1 MVFTASSMEPMWALL
16 LDITWRLAVLLTLIA
31 LATNTVQ
38 KKFLEQSLFPDFQFL
53 QEVEPI
59 GKLELIG

>member
-1 MVFTASSMEPMWALL
+1 MAFTASPMEPMWALL
-16 LDITWRLAVLLTLIA
+16 LDITWGLIVPLTLPA
-31 LATNTVQ
+31 LTANTAQ
-38 KKFLEQSLFPDFQFL
+38 NNFPEQSLFPNFQFL